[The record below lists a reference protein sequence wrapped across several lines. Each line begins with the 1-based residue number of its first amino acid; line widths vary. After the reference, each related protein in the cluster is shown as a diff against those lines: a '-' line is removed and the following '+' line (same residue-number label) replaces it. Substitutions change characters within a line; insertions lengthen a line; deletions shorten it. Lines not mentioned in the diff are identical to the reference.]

1 MMMTRKPRMSALGF
15 AIAWCCLLPG
25 LGFGCEHSATERAVH
40 NNPLIEQ
47 AIADLA
53 RRESVPQSAIEL
65 VSFEAVTWPDT
76 SMGCPHPGM
85 RYHQVPQDGAR
96 IVLQVKG
103 EQRVYHSGG
112 KRAPFLCTRY

>member
-1 MMMTRKPRMSALGF
+1 MTRKRCALALGF
-15 AIAWCCLLPG
+15 ALISRSLLPWV
-25 LGFGCEHSATERAVH
+25 EPAWATPQAEDVMT
-40 NNPLIEQ
+40 NNPLVEQ
-47 AIADLA
+47 AVADLA
-53 RRESVPQSAIEL
+53 QRESVPISSIVL

-96 IVLQVKG
+96 IVLKVKG